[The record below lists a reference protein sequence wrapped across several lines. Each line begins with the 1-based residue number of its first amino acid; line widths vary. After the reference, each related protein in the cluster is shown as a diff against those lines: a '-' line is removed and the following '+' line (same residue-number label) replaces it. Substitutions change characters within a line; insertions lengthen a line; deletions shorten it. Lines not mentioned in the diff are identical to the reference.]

1 MHIHEIRGYV
11 WPAYSPQI
19 PGKSPP
25 FPVHSPRI
33 SPRNNP
39 LCPHVCCISLRTY
52 RTSLQNLLLSPQT
65 HCAFTVFHRTFATYR
80 RMLAQTPIPKKI
92 PMNRTVQFAPKRSRK
107 ADVGL
112 IQAASK
118 KTLPLWSKHPL
129 KPRRPPTP
137 PRAHPITNRAIPVIT
152 GTAPHLQPICPIAFS
167 TRRHRTHR
175 PHQLRPGHLARK
187 SRDPA
192 SVHHHAT
199 WQFRRRLIRF
209 IRRPTR
215 YVHGQIVLALSLA
228 IRCAVSPCQQKP

>member
-1 MHIHEIRGYV
+1 MTALASAFA
-11 WPAYSPQI
+11 AYPCASTAHHRRI
-19 PGKSPP
+19 TAFHSAITD
-25 FPVHSPRI
+25 FP
-33 SPRNNP
+33 
-39 LCPHVCCISLRTY
+39 
-52 RTSLQNLLLSPQT
+52 
-65 HCAFTVFHRTFATYR
+65 RTFATYH
-80 RMLAQTPIPKKI
+80 RMRAQTPIPKKI
-92 PMNRTVQFAPKRSRK
+92 PTNRTVQFPPKRSK
-107 ADVGL
+107 TPDAGL
-112 IQAASK
+112 IKAASK
-118 KTLPLWSKHPL
+118 KTLPPWSKHHL

-137 PRAHPITNRAIPVIT
+137 TRAQPITKHAIPVIT

-192 SVHHHAT
+192 SVYHHAT

-209 IRRPTR
+209 IRHPTR

>member
-1 MHIHEIRGYV
+1 MTALASAFA
-11 WPAYSPQI
+11 AYPCA
-19 PGKSPP
+19 
-25 FPVHSPRI
+25 VTAHHCRI
-33 SPRNNP
+33 SSF
-39 LCPHVCCISLRTY
+39 HHSIT
-52 RTSLQNLLLSPQT
+52 
-65 HCAFTVFHRTFATYR
+65 AFHSAITDFPRTFATYR

-92 PMNRTVQFAPKRSRK
+92 PTNRTVQFAPKRSRK

-187 SRDPA
+187 SGDPA
-192 SVHHHAT
+192 GVHHQPT
-199 WQFRRRLIRF
+199 WRFHGRLIFLIHHHPIQRLQRSA
-209 IRRPTR
+209 IALIHSPTR